1 MKPTALAI
9 AIAAL
14 LGSALVRRH
23 RRHIVVARRRA
34 GAGAVPGRRAAA
46 RPSPGASRRAHGAP
60 DASLSAAD
68 QTALVTTYCATCHSE
83 RAKAG
88 GLSLANF
95 NAMRAQEQP
104 EVVEKMI
111 RKLRAGMM
119 PPAGAKRPEP
129 ATIAALTTA
138 LESRMDEQAAANP
151 NPGWRPFQRLNRAE
165 YASAVKDLLR
175 IDVDVTTFLPP
186 DTISHGFDNVADA
199 QSFSP
204 TLMEGYLR
212 AAGRI
217 TTLALGDPTSAPTE
231 ATYKVPRT
239 QSQMEHIDGAP
250 IGTRGGVSLV
260 HVFPADGEYS
270 FRAML
275 HSIPTGQLYGSIVR
289 GEKLEIS
296 INGERVA
303 LLDINHR

>member
-14 LGSALVRRH
+14 LGLALVRVAADTSSLH
-23 RRHIVVARRRA
+23 DAPQVPAPSPVAAAPPARRPVPVATHRVPD
-34 GAGAVPGRRAAA
+34 GA
-46 RPSPGASRRAHGAP
+46 
-60 DASLSAAD
+60 LSAAD

-83 RAKAG
+83 RGKAG

-95 NAMRAQEQP
+95 NAMSAQEQP
-104 EVVEKMI
+104 EVIEKMI

-119 PPAGAKRPEP
+119 PPPGAKRPEL
-129 ATIAALTTA
+129 ATIAALTAA

-165 YASAVKDLLR
+165 YASAVKDLLDL
-175 IDVDVTTFLPP
+175 DVDVTPFLPP

-217 TTLALGDPTSAPTE
+217 TTLALGDPTAAPTS
-231 ATYKVPRT
+231 ATYRVPRT
-239 QSQMEHIDGAP
+239 QSQMRTSTARRSARAAASRWCTCSRPTATTGSAP
-250 IGTRGGVSLV
+250 CCTRSRPVSCS
-260 HVFPADGEYS
+260 AAS
-270 FRAML
+270 SAASSSRSRSTA
-275 HSIPTGQLYGSIVR
+275 SASRCSTSTSR
-289 GEKLEIS
+289 
-296 INGERVA
+296 
-303 LLDINHR
+303 